1 MAYQALY
8 RKWRPMVFDD
18 VIGQKHITETIKNEI
33 LSGKISHAYLFT
45 GTRGTGKTST
55 AKIFSRAV
63 NCLNPHDGNPCNEC
77 DICKGI
83 LSERILD
90 VIEID
95 AASNTGVDNIRDIID
110 QTKYAPTESK
120 CRVYIIDEVHMLSA
134 GAFNAL
140 LKTLEEPTPGVI
152 FILATTEIHKV
163 PATIMSRCQRF
174 DFKTINVTD
183 IAERIEYILRNEG
196 ISAERE
202 AVMYVAQL
210 GDGSMRDSL
219 SILDQCLAFKADNLT
234 YDDVVDTVGAI
245 DDTFLYDIAC
255 RISGGDAAGAVKIF
269 EKCIADGKN
278 TDYFAQ
284 GLLEVYRSV
293 LLYKISK
300 SSEYA
305 GLKSA
310 NTEKTANVYTTEKLM
325 YCIDIVTK
333 LLNDIKLSSSP
344 KVYTEMALI
353 KMASPELD
361 ESNGALLARISELEE
376 KIRNGKTVAI
386 PQTEIV
392 TENTAERTA
401 ENPVDDIP
409 PWEDAPIPNEYEAPV
424 SPEAEVIDD
433 FEAERKKGEATGAQT
448 VCDNWSELENAVM
461 SGGAITLYM
470 ALRKAKPVPHG
481 DKLRLVF
488 DDAEARDACAKEE
501 NKARLAELISS
512 VFDMKL
518 ETQYLTKSQVDSEA
532 GGGKGD
538 FFGKIEQF
546 SKDFPENIEM
556 YEN

>member
-33 LSGKISHAYLFT
+33 LNGKISHAYLFT

-63 NCLNPHDGNPCNEC
+63 NCLNPQNGNPCNEC
-77 DICKGI
+77 EICRGI

-152 FILATTEIHKV
+152 FVLATTEIHKV

-174 DFKTINVTD
+174 DFKTINVNE
-183 IAERIEYILRNEG
+183 IAERIEYILKNEK

-202 AVMYVAQL
+202 AVMYVSQL

-219 SILDQCLAFKADNLT
+219 SILDQCLAFKPNNLT
-234 YDDVVDTVGAI
+234 YADVVDTVGAI

-255 RISGGDAAGAVKIF
+255 RVSDGDAAGAVKIF

-284 GLLEVYRSV
+284 GLLEVYRS
-293 LLYKISK
+293 LLLFKVSGNSDYT
-300 SSEYA
+300 
-305 GLKSA
+305 GLKAA
-310 NTEKTANVYTTEKLM
+310 NTENTSKKYTTEKLM
-325 YCIDIVTK
+325 YCIDIITK

-376 KIRNGKTVAI
+376 KFKSGKI
-386 PQTEIV
+386 PPYTQTQEKN
-392 TENTAERTA
+392 TEKDEA
-401 ENPVDDIP
+401 DDIP
-409 PWEDAPIPNEYEAPV
+409 PWEDAPLAYEEYSVPETEVIEEYEA
-424 SPEAEVIDD
+424 
-433 FEAERKKGEATGAQT
+433 EREIGEKSGAQA
-448 VCDNWSELENAVM
+448 VCDNWGELENAVM

-470 ALRKAKPVPHG
+470 ALRKARPMANG

-488 DDAEARDACAKEE
+488 EDAEARDACAKAE
-501 NKARLAELISS
+501 NKAKLEECIST
-512 VFDMKL
+512 VFNIKL
-518 ETQYLTKSQVDSEA
+518 ETEYLTKNQVISEA
-532 GGGKGD
+532 GGAKGD